1 MNSIYRLANT
11 LSHLV
16 TELQEFYARVDAIS
30 DPRTK
35 KWLFVPSIWSPII
48 AVLVYWLLVWLLP
61 KIMRSREAFQLTS
74 CLVIYNAALTLL
86 NLYIFVEVL
95 VATTDAGYSYSCQ
108 ELSMTYKPKEMRIA
122 SVLWWFYFSKIVEL
136 FDTMFFLLRKKNNQ
150 VSFLHVYHHTTMV
163 CLWWIGIKWVAGG
176 QSFLSAMINSLVHV
190 FMYTYYGMS
199 AIPSLRKYLW
209 WKKHLTQ
216 FQLIQF
222 CILLCHG
229 VVSLRAKCDY
239 PQWMQYALIGYMIS
253 FLILFSN
260 FYVQSYFAKKFKKQ
274 KPIEAN
280 GEIVTNGSANSLEE
294 KKKHY

>member
-1 MNSIYRLANT
+1 TDFTADPRLANT

-108 ELSMTYKPKEMRIA
+108 ELSMTYKPKEMR
-122 SVLWWFYFSKIVEL
+122 
-136 FDTMFFLLRKKNNQ
+136 MFFLLRKKNNQ

-163 CLWWIGIKWVAGG
+163 CLWWIGIKWVAA
-176 QSFLSAMINSLVHV
+176 FLSAMINSLVHV

-239 PQWMQYALIGYMIS
+239 PLWMQYALIGYMIS